1 MPNTQKLFLYA
12 RKSTDDT
19 GRQVQSI
26 PDQISELR
34 AFARSNDISVVDVLV
49 EKQSAKQPGRKVFE
63 TMLDRIVEGE
73 AEGILSWHPDRL
85 ARNMTDG
92 ARLVE
97 LIESSGANLVFPT
110 YRFEKT
116 PQDIFYLTLAF
127 GQSKLYVD
135 NLSENTKRGMR
146 NKARRGIYPSVAP
159 IGYLNNRN
167 TRGIDPDPEYAPF
180 IVSLFEKYST
190 GKYTYADLRF
200 STRSEKKISV
210 SSVQRILS
218 NPFYYGIFTWG
229 RETYEGS
236 HTPFITKK
244 LFDQCQAVM
253 EQRGRTYRKHEP
265 KQYPYRQLLTC
276 GHCGCSITSSIAKGT
291 YIYYHCSRR
300 KGKCDAKFLNEKA
313 IDKEVR
319 SALQKVALTPAD
331 AQSVETELRKLHDK
345 EVQAGVSRA
354 DTLRS
359 TISRIDEKLNT
370 LLDMS
375 LSGEITRDEYIIKKK
390 KLLAEKVDL
399 HEKSQRMSDGGDDRL
414 ELALSVIYQA
424 VAIQDAL
431 EGTDPAILTDF
442 FKTVCSNRKLCTD
455 RVVFRPRSG
464 WKALYDAPRRH
475 VPKSHTRPTGSVC
488 RLLPL
493 GSAGGIRTCD
503 LLVNSQLLYR

>member
-19 GRQVQSI
+19 GRQIQSI

-34 AFARSNDISVVDVLV
+34 AFAHSNNISVVDVLV
-49 EKQSAKQPGRKVFE
+49 EKRSAKQPGRKVFE
-63 TMLDRIVEGE
+63 AMLNRIADGE
-73 AEGILSWHPDRL
+73 AGGILSWHPDRL

-97 LIESSGANLVFPT
+97 LIESLGMNLVFPT

-116 PQDIFYLTLAF
+116 PQDIFCLTLAF

-146 NKARRGIYPSVAP
+146 NKAKRGIYPSVAP
-159 IGYLNNRN
+159 VGYLNNRN
-167 TRGIDPDPEYAPF
+167 TREIDPDPEYAPF
-180 IVSLFEKYST
+180 VVSLFKKYST
-190 GKYTYADLRF
+190 SKYTYADLRF
-200 STRSEKKISV
+200 STRSGKKISV
-210 SSVQRILS
+210 SSVQRTLS

-236 HTPFITKK
+236 HTPLITKK
-244 LFDQCQAVM
+244 LFDQCQTVM
-253 EQRGRTYRKHEP
+253 EQRGREYKKHEP
-265 KQYPYRQLLTC
+265 KRYPYRQLLTC

-300 KGKCDAKFLNEKA
+300 KGKCDAKFLNEKM
-313 IDKEVR
+313 IDEEVR
-319 SALQKVALTPAD
+319 SALQKISLTPAD
-331 AQSVETELRKLHDK
+331 AQSVEAELRKLHNK
-345 EVQAGVSRA
+345 EVRAGVSRT

-359 TISRIDEKLNT
+359 AISRINEKLDT

-375 LSGEITRDEYIIKKK
+375 LSDEITRDEYIIKKK
-390 KLLAEKVDL
+390 KLLAEKADL
-399 HEKSQRMSDGGDDRL
+399 HEKSRRMSNGSDDRL
-414 ELALSVIYQA
+414 ELTLSVIYQA
-424 VAIQDAL
+424 VAIQNAL
-431 EGTDPAILTDF
+431 EGTDPAILADF

-455 RVVFRPRSG
+455 RIVFRPHNG
-464 WKALYDAPRRH
+464 WKALYDVPRQR

-488 RLLPL
+488 RLLPS

-503 LLVNSQLLYR
+503 LPVNSRLLYR